1 MLMMLFVAGLAEGTV
16 ATDADDAVPAGVL
29 MWKLSQLMLM
39 MLSMAGA
46 SVWKPARLMFMMR
59 CLRVSIC

>member
-1 MLMMLFVAGLAEGTV
+1 MRMMLRGGVSEGTV

-39 MLSMAGA
+39 MLSMAGL
-46 SVWKPARLMFMMR
+46 VF
-59 CLRVSIC
+59 